1 MSSIIKITSVII
13 GTIIGAGFISGQEI
27 YSFFNKYGDYGQIGI
42 IVAIGLIAVIIYK
55 TLKIIYEK
63 NILDYEELL
72 NKTINEK
79 NKIIIYTIKNIINIF
94 LIISYFIM
102 CSAFSTY
109 CMENYNIPKLLGG
122 ATISILSYLILRK
135 DIKAIIKTNEL
146 LMPFV
151 IVFIIIIGVITLN
164 WNGFNT
170 NKQDLYKPIIKGI
183 LYANYNCITLIPMLI
198 TLKKEISNKKQI
210 KSISVLSFIILYLLT
225 EIIYISQ
232 GKIEINNVEMPM
244 LEVSRRISIYFVII
258 YGIMTGIAIFTSAI
272 SAAYSLTNNIKTNE
286 KIKRIIIIVLCIT
299 AIPASTLSF
308 SNLVNLA
315 YPIFGLLGIMQIFFV
330 LKT

>member
-1 MSSIIKITSVII
+1 MSGIIKVTSVII

-27 YSFFNKYGDYGQIGI
+27 YSFFNKYGNYGQIGI
-42 IVAIGLIAVIIYK
+42 FISMGLISIIIYK
-55 TLKIIYEK
+55 TLKIVYEK

-72 NKTINEK
+72 NKTIIHQ
-79 NKIIIYTIKNIINIF
+79 NKFIIYTIKNIINIF

-109 CMENYNIPKLLGG
+109 CTENYNIPKVLGG
-122 ATISILSYLILRK
+122 VIISIFSYLILRK

-146 LMPFV
+146 LIPFI
-151 IVFIIIIGVITLN
+151 IVFIIIIGLITIKWKEINNYENNLS
-164 WNGFNT
+164 GS
-170 NKQDLYKPIIKGI
+170 IIKGI

-198 TLKKEISNKKQI
+198 TLKNEISTKKQI
-210 KSISVLSFIILYLLT
+210 KIIGIISFTLLYLLT
-225 EIIYISQ
+225 EIIYLSQ
-232 GKIEINNVEMPM
+232 SKLDVYNVEMPM
-244 LEVSRRISIYFVII
+244 LEVSRRISIYYVRI

-272 SAAYSLTNNIKTNE
+272 ASAYSLTNIIKTY
-286 KIKRIIIIVLCIT
+286 KKTIIILLCVIS
-299 AIPASTLSF
+299 IPISTISF

-315 YPIFGLLGIMQIFFV
+315 YPIFGLLGIMQIIFI